1 MIDSLDSLVDNLTC
15 NLYNA
20 KCKNWMKCKDF
31 EKREIIR
38 MMTLNGAKYVK
49 LVKKLSDYCKDY
61 NKICEDCKCYLEY
74 MEVRKKHF
82 IFGCE
87 KSEKKDS
94 NITKLPYIK
103 ISWSLNFCDKDLEKL
118 WEKSL
123 PSKEKFFSSLN
134 DNGIS
139 DWNYKHVQSLE
150 CISSERYRR
159 LYIFV

>member
-1 MIDSLDSLVDNLTC
+1 
-15 NLYNA
+15 
-20 KCKNWMKCKDF
+20 MKCKDF

-87 KSEKKDS
+87 KSEKK
-94 NITKLPYIK
+94 IAILPNYHTSK
-103 ISWSLNFCDKDLEKL
+103 FPDLL
-118 WEKSL
+118 
-123 PSKEKFFSSLN
+123 
-134 DNGIS
+134 
-139 DWNYKHVQSLE
+139 
-150 CISSERYRR
+150 
-159 LYIFV
+159 IFVTKILKSYGKNHYHLKKNSSAA